1 MKIMCTELSQ
11 IDKRCIHVGF
21 FFLFDIFFER
31 FWNNIH
37 QVAQDQKIGKPNNFS
52 FGNTISM
59 GIDVMFCF
67 VFVCF

>member
-21 FFLFDIFFER
+21 LSFFLIFL
-31 FWNNIH
+31 
-37 QVAQDQKIGKPNNFS
+37 IGL
-52 FGNTISM
+52 
-59 GIDVMFCF
+59 FCF